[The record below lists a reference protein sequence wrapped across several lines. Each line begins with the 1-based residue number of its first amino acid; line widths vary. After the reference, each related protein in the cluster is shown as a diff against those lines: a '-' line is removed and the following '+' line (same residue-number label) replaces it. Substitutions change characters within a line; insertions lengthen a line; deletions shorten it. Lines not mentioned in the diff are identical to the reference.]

1 MESDFGWAPFGRAMP
16 DPETPAT
23 TSATPARHMAIVS
36 CMDARLDPLRA
47 LGLQL
52 GDAHVIRNAGAV
64 VGDDVVRSLEASRA
78 AGGTTAVAIV
88 AHSDCRAHGGDDE
101 AARRTVREGVER
113 VRAALPGLDV
123 SALFYDLAGGRV
135 SPL

>member
-1 MESDFGWAPFGRAMP
+1 MEFGWAPFGRATAA
-16 DPETPAT
+16 PETAAPV
-23 TSATPARHMAIVS
+23 SAEPARKLAIVT

-64 VGDDVVRSLEASRA
+64 VEEDVLRSLQASQEL
-78 AGGTTAVAIV
+78 GGTTAVVIV

-101 AARRTVREGVER
+101 VARAIARAGVKR
-113 VRAALPGLDV
+113 VRAALPGLDA
-123 SALFYDLAGGRV
+123 SAVLYDLAGGSV
-135 SPL
+135 SSL